1 MQYSILILISALF
14 LSASS
19 CKTKENSTGGASAET
34 KPAATSPATSPS
46 TSNPQIVNTTK
57 SWTRE
62 EAKAGPDNF
71 RLVVSFI
78 SIGAGTDPDAKQ
90 SLDKYIAEFKTRT
103 GKMPAYVMIP
113 WGREGEVDCCFNM
126 DELTASEQG
135 DFIAGLR
142 NTMKSRELIQINEN
156 VRNRFKP

>member
-34 KPAATSPATSPS
+34 KPAATSPATPA
-46 TSNPQIVNTTK
+46 TSNPQTVNTTK

>member
-1 MQYSILILISALF
+1 MQHSILILISAVF

-19 CKTKENSTGGASAET
+19 CKTKENSAGGASAET
-34 KPAATSPATSPS
+34 KPAATSSATPA
-46 TSNPQIVNTTK
+46 TSNPQTVNTSK

-90 SLDKYIAEFKTRT
+90 SLDRYIAEFKTRT

-126 DELTASEQG
+126 EELTASEQG

-156 VRNRFKP
+156 ARNRFKP

>member
-1 MQYSILILISALF
+1 MQHSILILISAVF

-19 CKTKENSTGGASAET
+19 CKTKENSAGGASAET
-34 KPAATSPATSPS
+34 KPAATSPASPA
-46 TSNPQIVNTTK
+46 TSNPQTVNTSK

-90 SLDKYIAEFKTRT
+90 SLDRYIADFKTRT

-126 DELTASEQG
+126 EELTASEQG

-156 VRNRFKP
+156 ARNRFKP